1 MTCDSCGNKSATRLS
16 YSQGKDSCDRCGNL
30 GKITFADVFFDQK
43 KGAYLDSNITD
54 PVKAPHG
61 TMITSRSHKAEVMK
75 ANGLK
80 EVGDKRH
87 GSRDRF

>member
-1 MTCDSCGNKSATRLS
+1 MNCAGCGNKSAHRIS
-16 YSQGKDSCDRCGNL
+16 YSSKGESCNSCGNP

-43 KGAYLDSNITD
+43 KGAYLDENVTN
-54 PVKAPHG
+54 PVSAPHG
-61 TMITSRSHKAEVMK
+61 TMITSRSHKAQVMK

>member
-1 MTCDSCGNKSATRLS
+1 MSASRGL
-16 YSQGKDSCDRCGNL
+16 KCDRCGDL

-43 KGAYLDSNITD
+43 KGAYLDANITD

-61 TMITSRSHKAEVMK
+61 TMITSRSHKAEVLK
-75 ANGLK
+75 QNGLR
-80 EVGDKRH
+80 EHGDRKH

>member
-1 MTCDSCGNKSATRLS
+1 MTCNGCQNKEAHRISYSSKGESCDKCGNP
-16 YSQGKDSCDRCGNL
+16 GKV
-30 GKITFADVFFDQK
+30 TFADVFFDAK
-43 KGAYLDSNITD
+43 KGAYLDHNITD
-54 PVKAPHG
+54 PVKAPFG

-75 ANGLK
+75 QNGLR